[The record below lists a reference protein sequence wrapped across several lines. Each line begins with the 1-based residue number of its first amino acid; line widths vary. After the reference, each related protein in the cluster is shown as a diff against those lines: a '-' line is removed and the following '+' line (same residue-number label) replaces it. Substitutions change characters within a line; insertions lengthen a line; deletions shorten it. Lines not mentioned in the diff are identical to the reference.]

1 MDEQKMIF
9 EALRTNGDLCGKYDI
24 LHRLVDEVEVK
35 ELKSALENDY
45 HFYGDAK
52 VSSNALRRIF
62 GWERCDEAKILYD
75 KLVKRDKEEAE
86 KETPEPVKETPEH
99 SEETPVPEKKA
110 VKNKLVVK
118 EEDPYGIKAGVK
130 KIVAAGNP
138 KAKVDRDEVLKLYKE
153 GNSAREIADEMG
165 RGYSTITMIIKELRE
180 AGRL

>member
-9 EALRTNGDLCGKYDI
+9 EVMRSNGYLSSQYDI
-24 LHRLVDEVEVK
+24 LHRIIDTAEVE
-35 ELKSALENDY
+35 ELERALKSDY
-45 HFYGDAK
+45 KYYGSASI
-52 VSSNALRRIF
+52 SSEELRRLF
-62 GWERCDEAKILYD
+62 GWERCEEAKELFA
-75 KLVKRDKEEAE
+75 KLKQRDKEREE
-86 KETPEPVKETPEH
+86 QPEH

-153 GNSAREIADEMG
+153 GKKAKEIADEMG
-165 RGYSTITMIIKELRE
+165 KGYSTITMILKELRE